1 MATPKPTLAD
11 VARVA
16 GVSVPTVSKAISG
29 RSDVAQATRE
39 RVLGVMNELGY
50 LARGHG
56 GAIERHGLIELAI
69 GGIGSMWALEI
80 VRGAEEAA
88 FRSGRSL
95 VVANSKHDAFDVDRW
110 IDSILARKVSGV
122 IIAAAHVDGDLT
134 RLQSAGVPVIH
145 LDVGRTESREE
156 AQVGATNWAGMRD
169 VTRHMIELGHTRIGF
184 IGGEADVPVA
194 QDRLEG
200 YTAALRQGGL
210 EVDPALIMHGDFL
223 VGGGERG
230 AEALLGLAEPPTAI
244 VAASDLTAMGV
255 YNVAHRH
262 GLSIPGDL
270 SVSGFDDTVLCEYLS
285 PPLTTVRQPISQMAD
300 QAVRLLDDMS
310 RAPGGP
316 HPRIELS
323 TVLIERGSTAPPRQ
337 R

>member
-11 VARVA
+11 VARAA

-39 RVLGVMNELGY
+39 RVLGVMNDLGY

-56 GAIERHGLIELAI
+56 MAVERHGLIELAI

-95 VVANSKHDAFDVDRW
+95 VVANTQHETFAADRW
-110 IDSILARKVSGV
+110 IDSILARKVAGV
-122 IIAAAHVDGDLT
+122 IIAAAHVGGDLT
-134 RLQSAGVPVIH
+134 RLSNAGVPVIH

-169 VTRHMIELGHTRIGF
+169 ATRHMIELGHTRIGF
-184 IGGEADVPVA
+184 IGGERDVPLA

-210 EVDPALIMHGDFL
+210 VVDPGLITYGDFL
-223 VGGGERG
+223 VRGGERG
-230 AEALLGLAEPPTAI
+230 AERLLSLDEPPTAI

-255 YNVAHRH
+255 YHVAHQR

-285 PPLTTVRQPISQMAD
+285 PPLTTVRQPLSQMAD
-300 QAVRLLDDMS
+300 QAVRLLDDMA
-310 RAPGGP
+310 RETGGP
-316 HPRIELS
+316 QPRIELS
-323 TVLIERGSTAPPRQ
+323 TVLVERGSTAAPAQ

>member
-1 MATPKPTLAD
+1 
-11 VARVA
+11 
-16 GVSVPTVSKAISG
+16 VSKAISG

-39 RVLGVMNELGY
+39 RVLGVMNDLGY

-56 GAIERHGLIELAI
+56 LAVERHGLIELAI

-95 VVANSKHDAFDVDRW
+95 VVANTQHETFAADRW
-110 IDSILARKVSGV
+110 IDSILARKVAGV
-122 IIAAAHVDGDLT
+122 IIAAAHVGGDLT
-134 RLQSAGVPVIH
+134 RLSNAGVPVIH

-169 VTRHMIELGHTRIGF
+169 ATRHMIELGHTRIGF
-184 IGGEADVPVA
+184 IGGERDVPLA

-210 EVDPALIMHGDFL
+210 VVDPGLITYGDFL
-223 VGGGERG
+223 VRGGERG
-230 AEALLGLAEPPTAI
+230 AERLLSLDEPPTAI

-255 YNVAHRH
+255 YHVAHQR

-285 PPLTTVRQPISQMAD
+285 PPLTTVRQPLSQMAD
-300 QAVRLLDDMS
+300 QAVRLLDDKA
-310 RAPGGP
+310 RETGGP
-316 HPRIELS
+316 QPRIELS
-323 TVLIERGSTAPPRQ
+323 TVLVERGSTAAPAQ

>member
-11 VARVA
+11 VARAA

-39 RVLGVMNELGY
+39 RVLGVMNDLGY

-56 GAIERHGLIELAI
+56 LAVERHGLIELAI

-95 VVANSKHDAFDVDRW
+95 VVANTQHETFAADRW
-110 IDSILARKVSGV
+110 IDSILARKVAGV
-122 IIAAAHVDGDLT
+122 IIAAAHVGGDLT
-134 RLQSAGVPVIH
+134 RLSNAGVPVIH

-169 VTRHMIELGHTRIGF
+169 ATRHMIELGHTRIGF
-184 IGGEADVPVA
+184 IGGERDVPLA

-210 EVDPALIMHGDFL
+210 VVDPGLITYGDFL
-223 VGGGERG
+223 VRGGER
-230 AEALLGLAEPPTAI
+230 LLSLDEPPTAI

-255 YNVAHRH
+255 YHVAHQR

-285 PPLTTVRQPISQMAD
+285 PPLTTVRQPLSQMAD
-300 QAVRLLDDMS
+300 QAVRLLDDMA
-310 RAPGGP
+310 RETGGP
-316 HPRIELS
+316 QPRIELS
-323 TVLIERGSTAPPRQ
+323 TVLVERGSTAAPAQ